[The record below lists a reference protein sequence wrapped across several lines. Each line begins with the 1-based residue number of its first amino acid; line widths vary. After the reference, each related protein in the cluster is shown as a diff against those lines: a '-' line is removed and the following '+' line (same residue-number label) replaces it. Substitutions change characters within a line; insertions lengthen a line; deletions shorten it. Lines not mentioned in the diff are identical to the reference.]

1 MYENPNLSWY
11 TYYVHYLSQSFD
23 EKYQPTLHGGT
34 IVAPNSIYNQ
44 LMLCLSYETR
54 APDGNANVVL
64 FIPKIRKSLNVSFK
78 VHDQQIVSVCFHM
91 PVLKNKKLHAVNL
104 NKGCSSVHDL
114 FYVSV
119 RLGCFSMLVQSG
131 FSPVFI
137 WNRQELWQLI

>member
-54 APDGNANVVL
+54 ANQRKCKRSFVHTYNK
-64 FIPKIRKSLNVSFK
+64 KIFK
-78 VHDQQIVSVCFHM
+78 CFLQSSRLTDCFSVFPHACI
-91 PVLKNKKLHAVNL
+91 KKTKLHAVNL

-119 RLGCFSMLVQSG
+119 RLGCFSMLVRSG

-137 WNRQELWQLI
+137 